1 MNLEYPTG
9 RGILMRLSFPF
20 GHDNQVIDIPDSSL
34 LGVLRSGIN
43 GYTPLADPVSLVRQA
58 LENPVGSNRLSELS
72 KGKKKVVII
81 CSDHTRPVPSK
92 VIIPQMLAEIRRG
105 NPDAEI
111 TLLISTGCHRRT
123 TREELES
130 KFGKAIVDS
139 ETIVIHDCDNSPMV
153 NLGRLPSGG
162 ELIVNALVTSADLV
176 CSEGF
181 IEPHFFAGFSGGRKS
196 VLPGIASRI
205 TVMANHCSE
214 FINDPHSRT
223 GILEGNNIHKDM
235 VWAARRVGL
244 SFICNVVINAEKEVI
259 YAVSG
264 DVEKA
269 HEKGCSFLS
278 ELCAVKKIPADIAI
292 STNGGYPLDQ
302 NIYQSVK
309 GMTAAEATVRQGGV
323 IIMIAACNDGHGGE
337 SFFRQIADASSL
349 EKAMNEILARGRN
362 QTIPDQ
368 WEAQILLRILMKAT
382 VILVS
387 KAPDDMVKAMHMIPA
402 KDLKT
407 AMDMAHEIL
416 GKSDATVTA
425 IPDGVSVM
433 VV

>member
-1 MNLEYPTG
+1 
-9 RGILMRLSFPF
+9 MRLSFPF

-111 TLLISTGCHRRT
+111 TLLISTGCHRHT

-153 NLGRLPSGG
+153 NLGRLPSCG

-349 EKAMNEILARGRN
+349 EKAMDEILARGRN

-416 GKSDATVTA
+416 GISDATVTA

>member
-1 MNLEYPTG
+1 
-9 RGILMRLSFPF
+9 MRLSFPF
-20 GHDNQVIDIPDSSL
+20 GHEEQFLDVPDSSL
-34 LGVLRSGIN
+34 RGVLRSGIN
-43 GYTPLADPVSLVRQA
+43 GYEPEGDPDFLVRKA
-58 LENPVGSNRLSELS
+58 LENPIGSKRLCELS
-72 KGKKKVVII
+72 AGKKKVVII

-92 VIIPQMLAEIRRG
+92 VIIPHMLSEIRKG
-105 NPDAEI
+105 NPDADI
-111 TLLISTGCHRRT
+111 TLLISTGCHRPT
-123 TREELES
+123 TRAELES
-130 KFGKAIVDS
+130 KFGKEIVDS
-139 ETIVIHDCDNSPMV
+139 ERIVVHDCDNSPMV

-162 ELIVNALVTSADLV
+162 ELIVNELVTSADLV

-223 GILEGNNIHKDM
+223 GILEDNNIHKDM
-235 VWAARRVGL
+235 VWAARRAGL
-244 SFICNVVINAEKEVI
+244 AFICNVVINAEKKVI

-269 HEKGCSFLS
+269 HEKGCAFLS
-278 ELCAVKKIPADIAI
+278 KLCAVKALPADVAI

-323 IIMIAACNDGHGGE
+323 IIMVASCNDGHGGE
-337 SFFRQIADASSL
+337 SFFRQISDASSL
-349 EKAMNEILARGRN
+349 EKAMDQILARGRN
-362 QTIPDQ
+362 ETIPDQ
-368 WEAQILLRILMKAT
+368 WEAQILLRILMKAR

-387 KAPDDMVKAMHMIPA
+387 QAPDEMIKAMHMIPA
-402 KDLKT
+402 HDIKS
-407 AMDMAHEIL
+407 AMDMARDII
-416 GKSDATVTA
+416 GRTDVSVTA